1 MRVHKYSSI
10 SEWYFNKV
18 ILLEMLNNIV
28 KIYTLLGQFLNL
40 KFLIF
45 YQGNHLVL
53 HLISRN
59 QLKPK

>member
-1 MRVHKYSSI
+1 MVLQQGY
-10 SEWYFNKV
+10 
-18 ILLEMLNNIV
+18 IV
-28 KIYTLLGQFLNL
+28 GNVKQYCKSYTLLGQFLNL
-40 KFLIF
+40 KFLIL